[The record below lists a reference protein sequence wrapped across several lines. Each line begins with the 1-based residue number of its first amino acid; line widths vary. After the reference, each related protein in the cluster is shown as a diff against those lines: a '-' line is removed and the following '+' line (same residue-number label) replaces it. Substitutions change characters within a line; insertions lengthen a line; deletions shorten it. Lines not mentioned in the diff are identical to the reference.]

1 MMLAIALS
9 IAVTPDFDDQ
19 LKKAGDFYAGI
30 KSKTTEAL
38 KRADLVAAEKTF
50 LDALP
55 EDKRTAAHDFV
66 LGSMWFDMDRP
77 FAYRMH
83 QAAFALA
90 PDEPRVQQEWAISL
104 HCQGKWSEAEALYAK
119 LVSDD
124 EESAQTRQ
132 LLRTDCLLHL
142 GKYAEAVACWPGKKQ
157 LKSKMHL
164 GHVLSWVYGEEKP
177 MAKRARLVPEIQ
189 AEKLDHAEEL
199 LLGDVYWQTEGLR
212 YDVEDQYLDFDGRLV
227 QEKLGSESLRSKD
240 LAAVVDYLF
249 IAWQQEFP
257 RRDDS
262 VPHETLAKSAAELGW
277 VGATPRLPANDRVAE
292 ELVAALAR
300 EKIKTPDEL
309 IAMFE
314 AELTRRAQL
323 ANNDGSAAR
332 ALVNLGQRAKS
343 PKLDEW
349 KKLQKPDERLA
360 KRALV
365 ADCITNHRPAIE
377 PLVAQLLA
385 EFAHGS
391 APDFGAI
398 DKAFAALKDELEK
411 KK

>member
-1 MMLAIALS
+1 MLLAIAL
-9 IAVTPDFDDQ
+9 AVASTPDFEAQ
-19 LKKAGDFYAGI
+19 LKQAGDFYSKI
-30 KSKTTEAL
+30 ESKTTDAL
-38 KRADLVAAEKTF
+38 NRADLAAAQKIF

-55 EDKRTAAHDFV
+55 EEKRTAAHDFV

-90 PDEPRVQQEWAISL
+90 PDETRVQQEWAISL

-119 LVSDD
+119 IVSDD
-124 EESAQTRQ
+124 EEIAQTRQ

-157 LKSKMHL
+157 LKSKAHL
-164 GHVLSWVYGEEKP
+164 SHVLSWVYGEEQP
-177 MAKRARLVPEIQ
+177 MAKRARLVAEIQ
-189 AEKLDHAEEL
+189 AKKLDHAEDL

-212 YDVEDQYLDFDGRLV
+212 YDVNDQNLDFDGRLV
-227 QEKLGSESLRSKD
+227 TAALDSNSPRSKD
-240 LAAVVDYLF
+240 LQAVVNYLF
-249 IAWQQEFP
+249 LVWQQEFP
-257 RRDDS
+257 RGDDS
-262 VPHETLAKSAAELGW
+262 VPHTTLAKSAAELGW
-277 VGATPRLPANDRVAE
+277 VGATPRLPENGRIAE
-292 ELVAALAR
+292 ELLAALAR

-323 ANNDGSAAR
+323 ANDDGSAAR
-332 ALVNLGQRAKS
+332 ALVNLGQRAKR

-349 KKLQKPDERLA
+349 KKLQKPDERVA
-360 KRALV
+360 KRAAV
-365 ADCITNHRPAIE
+365 ADCIANHRPAIE
-377 PLVAQLLA
+377 PLAAQLLA
-385 EFAHGS
+385 EFAHSS